1 MVETSDAADHE
12 VIEELQRGYKF
23 KDRLLRPAMVKVA
36 KNPGRLDRS
45 EYNSQ
50 PVPACPRLFCEE
62 RFILTTNVKR
72 DYYEV
77 LGVTRTV
84 TEVELKSAYRKLALQ
99 YHPDRNP
106 NNPDAEEKFK
116 EVSEAYAVL
125 ADADKRA
132 VYDRYG
138 HAGLGGGA
146 GARRRLRSHRLPGF
160 QRHLRRV
167 LRLRRHVRWG
177 AGGGRRRTRVQRGA
191 DLREDLTLEF
201 EEAFFGTETQVTV
214 RRHEACEDCHGSGSA
229 PGKGPTTCRSC
240 NGRGQVR
247 YQQGFFSI
255 ARTCPTC
262 QGTGNVITDPCP
274 KCKGEGRI
282 LRQRTVDAKVPAGV
296 EDGTRIRF
304 SGAGEVGQFG
314 GPAGDLYVVLHVK
327 EHPFFAREGNDLHC
341 VVPISV
347 AQAAMGAEIRVP
359 TMEGE
364 HTLKIPDGTQPGTT
378 FRIRNKGVPVLNG
391 HGKGDL
397 VCRGP
402 RPGPDQAEQASE
414 RIAAGTRRP
423 LESRQSAAYC
433 DHCWAR

>member
-1 MVETSDAADHE
+1 
-12 VIEELQRGYKF
+12 
-23 KDRLLRPAMVKVA
+23 
-36 KNPGRLDRS
+36 
-45 EYNSQ
+45 
-50 PVPACPRLFCEE
+50 
-62 RFILTTNVKR
+62 LTLATNVKR
-72 DYYEV
+72 DYYAV
-77 LGVTRTV
+77 LGVSRTV
-84 TEVELKSAYRKLALQ
+84 TETELKSSYRKLALQ

-125 ADADKRA
+125 ADSEKRA

-138 HAGLGGGA
+138 HAGLSGGSGGGA
-146 GARRRLRSHRLPGF
+146 GFDPSVFQDFSDIFGEFFGF
-160 QRHLRRV
+160 
-167 LRLRRHVRWG
+167 G
-177 AGGGRRRTRVQRGA
+177 DMFGGGRRSRVQRGA

-201 EEAFFGTETQVTV
+201 EEAFFGKETKVSV
-214 RRHEACEDCHGSGSA
+214 RRHEACEECRGSGAA

-240 NGRGQVR
+240 GGRGQVR

-262 QGTGNVITDPCP
+262 QGSGSVITDPCL
-274 KCKGEGRI
+274 KCKGEGRL
-282 LRQRTVDAKVPAGV
+282 LRQRVVDANVPPGV

-327 EHPFFAREGNDLHC
+327 EHPVFIRESNDLHC

-347 AQAAMGAEIRVP
+347 AQAAMGAEIQVP
-359 TMEGE
+359 TMDGQ

-397 VCRGP
+397 YVEVRVQVP
-402 RPGPDQAEQASE
+402 TKLNKRQKELMQELDSLAKVDNQ
-414 RIAAGTRRP
+414 P
-423 LESRQSAAYC
+423 LLRSLLGRVK
-433 DHCWAR
+433 DIFG

>member
-1 MVETSDAADHE
+1 M
-12 VIEELQRGYKF
+12 
-23 KDRLLRPAMVKVA
+23 
-36 KNPGRLDRS
+36 
-45 EYNSQ
+45 
-50 PVPACPRLFCEE
+50 
-62 RFILTTNVKR
+62 
-72 DYYEV
+72 
-77 LGVTRTV
+77 LGVGRTA
-84 TEVELKSAYRKLALQ
+84 TETELKSAYRKLALQ
-99 YHPDRNP
+99 FHPDRNP

-116 EVSEAYAVL
+116 EVSEAYAIL
-125 ADADKRA
+125 ADSEKRS

-138 HAGLGGGA
+138 HAGLGSAGQGVGFDSSVFQDFNDIFGEFFGFGDLFGG
-146 GARRRLRSHRLPGF
+146 
-160 QRHLRRV
+160 
-167 LRLRRHVRWG
+167 
-177 AGGGRRRTRVQRGA
+177 GGGRRRSRVQRGA

-214 RRHEACEDCHGSGSA
+214 RRHEACEDCRGSGAA
-229 PGKGPTTCRSC
+229 PGKSPTTCRSC

-262 QGTGNVITDPCP
+262 QGTGSVITDPCA

-282 LRQRTVDAKVPAGV
+282 LRQRTVDANVPAGV

-304 SGAGEVGQFG
+304 AGAGEVGQFG

-327 EHPFFAREGNDLHC
+327 EHPFFEREGNDLHC

-347 AQAAMGAEIRVP
+347 TQAAMGAEIRVP

-364 HTLKIPDGTQPGTT
+364 HTLKVPEGTQPGTT

-397 VCRGP
+397 YV
-402 RPGPDQAEQASE
+402 QARVQIPSRLSKRQRELLQE
-414 RIAAGTRRP
+414 
-423 LESRQSAAYC
+423 LETTAKVDNQPMLRSLLAKVK
-433 DHCWAR
+433 DIFG